1 MTDKPDTII
10 QGNESQPPR
19 FVVGVGASAGGLQ
32 ALEEFFRHMP
42 GVDDIAFVVVQ
53 HLSPDYESLMAEL
66 LGKHT
71 KLPVRKAING
81 VTISGGEVWVIPPRK
96 NITIVKGRIV
106 LTDQPPSR
114 TFNLPIDVFLRS
126 LAREYEER
134 AIAVILSGTGS
145 DGTLGIREVKG
156 VGGLVLVQDPES
168 ARFDGMPRSALA
180 THIVDVVGPAEEL
193 VKKIVQFVHPS
204 VTPAILVGEQP
215 GALETIFRELK
226 AFSGIDFTAY
236 RLGTLM
242 RRITKRMQMAQ
253 LSELPRY
260 AEFLAASSREVEAL
274 YRDVL
279 IGVTSFFRDR
289 EAFEALRSH
298 VVPLLCSDLP
308 VRSTVRV
315 WSVGCSTGEEPYS
328 LGALFLSEFE
338 RRERPDLNL
347 KVFATDI
354 DPDALRIAANGVYPV
369 TALQDVPLDLISRS
383 FVHEGD
389 NYRVTEKL
397 RRCVIYSRHNICSDP
412 PFNRIDLIAC
422 RNMLIYLNTEVQRRI
437 LEVFGYALKPE
448 GCLFL
453 GHSESL
459 SDDLANYSTIN
470 RRWKIYRRKSD
481 ALRPSLRHLI
491 VPDRDFSGQRFES
504 NLNVKP
510 VHTANREARLFR
522 QIMARYAPPSVVF
535 DQTLRVL
542 LSFGPISDF
551 LQLPV
556 GEFDHDLLRLALP
569 ELSAVL
575 STVTHRVFKT
585 RERVTYRGVTVESEE
600 GGIRHIDIL
609 AEPLSERGQSEREQR
624 RELYVIVFHEGPQRK
639 LVTVE
644 DGADTTGTTD
654 TIRYDTGQHIQDLKA
669 ELQYTKET
677 LQATIEELE
686 TSNEEL
692 QATNEELLASNE
704 ELQSTNEELQSVN
717 EELVTVNTEYQEKI
731 VEISEVNNDIENLLS
746 NTRLGVIFL
755 DRRMCVRR
763 FTPSV
768 RKLVNLIPSDVGR
781 RLTDLSFR
789 TKPSDFVELAHQVL
803 ETLIPT
809 GRLIRADDGTMY
821 RLDIVPYRT
830 TDDIIQGVVL
840 LFVDVS
846 ENHKLTAQLERT
858 EEALSKLKARA
869 ALHILLIEDNPDDL
883 VMIQT
888 ALKRTKLHCE
898 VSSVGTLADARAA
911 LKSQPLPDLIL
922 LDVGLP
928 DGSGLDLLTEIKHDP
943 KVRHIPVVI
952 VSQTAEK
959 NMVKEAYGKY
969 ASCFVSKQVDLVTLE
984 SIVRNVAGF
993 YFTIVN
999 LPQREDA

>member
-1 MTDKPDTII
+1 MTTDKPETII
-10 QGNESQPPR
+10 SESGPRPPR

-42 GVDDIAFVVVQ
+42 EVEDIAFVVVQ

-71 KLPVRKAING
+71 KLPVRKAVNG
-81 VTISGGEVWVIPPRK
+81 VTINGGEVWVIPPRK

-145 DGTLGIREVKG
+145 DGTLGIREIKG
-156 VGGLVLVQDPES
+156 SGGLVLVQDPES

-204 VTPAILVGEQP
+204 AAPSLLVGEQP
-215 GALETIFRELK
+215 GSLETIFRELK
-226 AFSGIDFTAY
+226 NVSGIDFTAY

-260 AEFLAASSREVEAL
+260 AEFLKSSPREAEAL

-298 VVPLLCSDLP
+298 VIPLLCADLP
-308 VRSTVRV
+308 SRSTVRV

-328 LGALFLSEFE
+328 LGALFLAEFE
-338 RRERPDLNL
+338 RRERTDLNL

-354 DPDALRIAANGVYPV
+354 DSDALRIAANGVYPI
-369 TALQDVPLDLISRS
+369 TALQDVPLDLITKS
-383 FVHEGD
+383 FVNEGD

-412 PFNRIDLIAC
+412 PFNRIDLISC
-422 RNMLIYLNTEVQRRI
+422 RNMLIYLNTEIQRRI

-459 SDDLANYSTIN
+459 SDDLSNYTTIN
-470 RRWKIYRRKSD
+470 RRWKIYRRKPH
-481 ALRPSLRHLI
+481 APRPSLRFLS
-491 VPDRDFSGQRFES
+491 VPDRDFSTLRFDQS
-504 NLNVKP
+504 LAPKVKD
-510 VHTANREARLFR
+510 TSNREIRLFR
-522 QIMARYAPPSVVF
+522 QVMARYSPPSVIF
-535 DQTLRVL
+535 DESLRVIL
-542 LSFGPISDF
+542 TFGAIGQF
-551 LQLPV
+551 LQVPV
-556 GEFDHDLLRLALP
+556 GEFNYDLLRLALP

-575 STVTHRVFKT
+575 STVTHRVLKKN
-585 RERVTYRGVTVESEE
+585 ERVTYRGVSIQSED
-600 GGIRHIDIL
+600 GTIRHIDIL
-609 AEPLSERGQSEREQR
+609 AEPMNDRGRSDRDR
-624 RELYVIVFHEGPQRK
+624 NSNLYVVVFHEGPERQ
-639 LVTVE
+639 LVAAKVKDNDKE
-644 DGADTTGTTD
+644 SLSPDA
-654 TIRYDTGQHIQDLKA
+654 IRYDTGQHIQDLKA

-731 VEISEVNNDIENLLS
+731 LEVSEVNNDIENLLA

-781 RLTDLSFR
+781 RLSDLSFR
-789 TKPSDFVELAHQVL
+789 TVPSDFVELAHQVL

-809 GRLIRADDGTMY
+809 DRLIRADDGGMY
-821 RLDIVPYRT
+821 RLEIVPYRT

-840 LFVDVS
+840 LFVDVTES
-846 ENHKLTAQLERT
+846 HKLNAELERA
-858 EEALSKLKARA
+858 EQALNRLKAKSAVRILLVEDDPDDVELVQA
-869 ALHILLIEDNPDDL
+869 ALD
-883 VMIQT
+883 
-888 ALKRTKLHCE
+888 RTKLHCE
-898 VSSVGTLADARAA
+898 VTTAGTVKKTRNLLSR
-911 LKSQPLPDLIL
+911 SPLPDLIL
-922 LDVGLP
+922 LDIQLP
-928 DGSGLDLLTEIKHDP
+928 DGNGLELLTEIKQASQT
-943 KVRHIPVVI
+943 RHIPVVI
-952 VSQTAEK
+952 ISQSAEDE
-959 NMVKEAYGKY
+959 MVRSAYKKY
-969 ASCFVSKQVDLVTLE
+969 ASAFISKQVDVHSLE
-984 SIVRNVAGF
+984 VIVRNVAGF

-999 LPQREDA
+999 LPN